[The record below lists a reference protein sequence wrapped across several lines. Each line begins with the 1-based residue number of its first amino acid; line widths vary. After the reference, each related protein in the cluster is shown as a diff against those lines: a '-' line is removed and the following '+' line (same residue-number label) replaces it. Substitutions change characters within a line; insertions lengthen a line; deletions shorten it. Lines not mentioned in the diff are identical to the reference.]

1 MDSADKYRNEMLH
14 KSIAKMIED
23 EPATVWR
30 EVLIALNVETNEPI
44 CLSPEY
50 VDRLLTNLS
59 MDARLLEQAH
69 QREQALYER
78 AEMLKEN
85 VVPQIE
91 KILET
96 VSGQHW
102 MECEY

>member
-1 MDSADKYRNEMLH
+1 MDSADKYRCEMLH

-30 EVLIALNVETNEPI
+30 DVLIALNVETDDPI

-50 VDRLLTNLS
+50 VDRLLTHLS
-59 MDARLLEQAH
+59 MDAGLLNDAYDRSQSLYNRLMVLE
-69 QREQALYER
+69 E
-78 AEMLKEN
+78 K
-85 VVPQIE
+85 VVPQIR

-96 VSGQHW
+96 VSGRDW
-102 MECEY
+102 IESEY